1 MNMKHFKIKYLFFFA
16 VVSAVACSAFLLVNR
31 EVFFCERM
39 YGGFVPVDC
48 YREVQTVF
56 DGCDVQTLITFDV
69 DDTLIADTDVMA
81 RDLKFS
87 TWFKIRAILRHPSL
101 IFKTRQEWFA
111 SIIFQQAE
119 RLVFDQD
126 IVHIIKQLR
135 ERGCMVVAL
144 TAIESGSF
152 GVIDHMPKWRADML
166 QRFGLDFRGPFSDVI
181 FDELPEYNR
190 NYPCLYQGVLCAN
203 AQPKG
208 LVLAAFL
215 DRYHLKPARIISFD
229 DGACALASIAR
240 VCEQRGI
247 AFAGYQCLGAKKLP
261 GSWCDDRAFVQLD
274 YVMKYGRWLN
284 DKQADA
290 IVAKEKLA

>member
-1 MNMKHFKIKYLFFFA
+1 MNMTIFKAKYLLLFA
-16 VVSAVACSAFLLVNR
+16 LVSAVACSAFLLVNR

-39 YGGFVPVDC
+39 NGGFVSVDS
-48 YREVQTVF
+48 YREVQPLF
-56 DGCDVQTLITFDV
+56 DSCDAQTLVTFDV

-87 TWFKIRAILRHPSL
+87 TWFQIRAVLRHPSL
-101 IFKTRQEWFA
+101 ALKARQEWFA

-126 IVHIIKQLR
+126 IVRIIKQLR
-135 ERGCMVVAL
+135 EQGCTVVAL
-144 TAIESGSF
+144 TAIESGPF
-152 GVIDHMPKWRADML
+152 GVIDNMPKWRADML
-166 QRFGLDFRGPFSDVI
+166 QRLGMDFRGPFQDVI
-181 FDELPEYNR
+181 FDEFPEHNR
-190 NYPCLYQGVLCAN
+190 NYPCLYRGILCAN
-203 AQPKG
+203 KQPKG

-215 DRYHLKPARIISFD
+215 DRYHLKPARIVSFD
-229 DGACALASIAR
+229 DGACALASIAQ

-247 AFAGYQCLGAKKLP
+247 AFTGYQCLGAKKLP

-290 IVAKEKLA
+290 IVAGEKLA